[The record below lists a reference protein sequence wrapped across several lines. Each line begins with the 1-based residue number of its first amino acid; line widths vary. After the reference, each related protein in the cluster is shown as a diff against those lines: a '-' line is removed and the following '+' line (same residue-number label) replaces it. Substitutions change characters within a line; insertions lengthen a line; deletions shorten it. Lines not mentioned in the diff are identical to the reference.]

1 MPLSDSPCGILHVT
15 NAVRKRTK
23 KKVNCFSL
31 GKFSRC
37 HGSNAPERLA
47 APYQREARE
56 VGTRI
61 PGLFLFALGTLAVWP
76 RPKGLV
82 RSTSGPVPKACAPSH
97 C

>member
-1 MPLSDSPCGILHVT
+1 MPLSDSPCGISHVT

-23 KKVNCFSL
+23 KKVNCFWL

-37 HGSNAPERLA
+37 HGSNALERLA
-47 APYQREARE
+47 APLSEGSERGRD
-56 VGTRI
+56 RI